1 MNVLGRTGRGLADG
15 GGMFWQALWAGGISF
30 GGTIAFVFADLI
42 TLPLLL
48 IYRRYYGT
56 WLTLKLAAVCWAMM
70 SIVGLVTEPA
80 RRDAGPVLLTSD
92 NQGVAR

>member
-1 MNVLGRTGRGLADG
+1 MHVLDVIGRSLADG
-15 GGMFWQALWAGGISF
+15 GIAF

-56 WLTLKLAAVCWAMM
+56 AALRPSA
-70 SIVGLVTEPA
+70 
-80 RRDAGPVLLTSD
+80 
-92 NQGVAR
+92 